1 MSEKTHAPVGK
12 ASPHEPAR
20 STQAASKRKQAK
32 ILAFVNQKGGT
43 GKTTTAQN
51 LAVCLALHHDKRV
64 LCIDLDPQGN
74 FGQGLLPDPI
84 STTKTADRLLM
95 VPKANVAEYIIPI
108 RPGVDLIPNRYQRE
122 LHEAVDSLPLS
133 ANVLRKQLSPVL
145 ARYDFILVDTPAG
158 LCRSTQIG
166 VDAADQVVIVISC
179 GRYALQGTVSMIDW
193 IGEICAKLCK
203 RMPAVKVLLNNFN
216 ERRRFDRE
224 FKQEVEYIF
233 GDDLYQTQIRP
244 SIRIVEAAAQGLS
257 VIEYTQLSPGVTDFK
272 RLSREMLGLPISVA
286 MPANVMAEHEP
297 QQKKGVLQFIS

>member
-1 MSEKTHAPVGK
+1 MFEKTHAPVGK
-12 ASPHEPAR
+12 ASPRETAR
-20 STQAASKRKQAK
+20 STQAASKRKQAR

-51 LAVCLALHHDKRV
+51 LAVCLALHQDKRV

-145 ARYDFILVDTPAG
+145 KPLFRWNHRWAMERGQRGIDELFS
-158 LCRSTQIG
+158 RSPT
-166 VDAADQVVIVISC
+166 
-179 GRYALQGTVSMIDW
+179 
-193 IGEICAKLCK
+193 
-203 RMPAVKVLLNNFN
+203 
-216 ERRRFDRE
+216 
-224 FKQEVEYIF
+224 
-233 GDDLYQTQIRP
+233 
-244 SIRIVEAAAQGLS
+244 
-257 VIEYTQLSPGVTDFK
+257 
-272 RLSREMLGLPISVA
+272 
-286 MPANVMAEHEP
+286 
-297 QQKKGVLQFIS
+297 